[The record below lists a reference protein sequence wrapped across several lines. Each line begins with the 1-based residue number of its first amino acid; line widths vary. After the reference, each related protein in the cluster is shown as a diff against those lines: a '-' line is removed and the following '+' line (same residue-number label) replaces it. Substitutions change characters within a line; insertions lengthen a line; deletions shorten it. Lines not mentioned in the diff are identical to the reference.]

1 MLNKRVLI
9 ITYYWPPA
17 GGPAVQRVLK
27 FAKYLP
33 QMGWEPII
41 LTVRNGDYS
50 AIDQSL
56 LFDIPDGIKIFST
69 DHFSPLAVYK
79 PLVGLKKD
87 TRLPTALITKNSAGF
102 RNKLASWI
110 RRNLFIPDARIGW
123 LPHGV
128 QTGNK
133 LIKCFKPA
141 IIFSTSP
148 PPTVHLIGLILSKLH
163 RLQWVAD
170 FRDPWTNIYHY
181 AASPRLGVVNWID
194 ARLEKKVLAAANS
207 VTVVGNNF
215 FDFEPVFK
223 TTVISNGYDPDDVKR
238 QSKRAVNPKFIIRY
252 MGSLKTRQ
260 YVPAFFTLLEEL
272 SQNYEYKRN
281 ISVEFIGQVDPDII
295 RKIEAKKIP
304 LEIKF
309 HGYLDHNRAIEL
321 ITDANLLL
329 FIIGQSTKANL
340 IVTGKLFEYLMT
352 DNPILAYGPRAGA
365 ANAIL
370 KKAGSGCMFDYDNID
385 AVRDYII
392 NQFKLWK
399 QGVCHSCGNFK
410 QVAKFDRRI
419 LTQKLV
425 DLFEELI

>member
-1 MLNKRVLI
+1 MTNKKVLI

-17 GGPAVQRVLK
+17 GGPGVQRVLK
-27 FAKYLP
+27 FVKYLP
-33 QMGWEPII
+33 QFGWEPII

-56 LFDIPDGIKIFST
+56 LFDIPTGIKIFST

-87 TRLPTALITKNSAGF
+87 TRLPTALLTKDSAGF

-133 LIKCFKPA
+133 LIKRFKPA
-141 IIFSTSP
+141 VIFSTSP
-148 PPTVHLIGLILSKLH
+148 PPTVHLIGLLLSKLH
-163 RLQWVAD
+163 RMQWVAD

-194 ARLEKKVLAAANS
+194 ALLEQKVLAMADR

-215 FDFEPVFK
+215 FNYEQVFK
-223 TTVISNGYDPDDVKR
+223 TTVIPNGYDTDDVK
-238 QSKRAVNPKFIIRY
+238 QHSKRPINPKFIIRY

-260 YVPAFFTLLEEL
+260 YVPGFFTLLEEL
-272 SQNYEYKRN
+272 SQNDEYKRN
-281 ISVEFIGQVDPDII
+281 ISVEFIGLVEPDII

-304 LEIKF
+304 IEIKY
-309 HGYLDHNRAIEL
+309 HGYLDHNRAVEL

-329 FIIGQSTKANL
+329 FIIGQSAKANL

-352 DNPILAYGPRAGA
+352 GNPILAYGPCAGA

-370 KKAGSGCMFDYDNID
+370 KKAGSGRMFDYDNIST
-385 AVRDYII
+385 ARDFII
-392 NQFKLWK
+392 KQFKLWK
-399 QGVCHSCGNFK
+399 RGEYHRIGNFD
-410 QVAKFDRRI
+410 QIARFDRRF
-419 LTQKLV
+419 LTRKLV